1 MPPLKDVAH
10 RSDVKTRLLLFALA
24 ALALLSPEPNALGRS
39 AAVAAARSRSATG
52 GFREY
57 PCQEYSRQEYFWARG
72 VAEMFAALDL
82 LCSRRGTWRPKQK
95 EKDGMRGHSQT
106 ARHLKKQPRFNRA
119 ESRAPTRKHQRGI
132 AMSGILPRALAVIGL
147 ALAGAAPPAS
157 AEETVRIRGII
168 EQVEGPVYVVK
179 NRDGAE
185 LKLTVTDNPLFVAI
199 VPSTMADIKSGMFVG
214 SAGTMQADGTQKAI
228 EVHIFPES
236 MRGTGEGHYDWDLK
250 PNTKMTN
257 ANVEQTV
264 ASVDGQILS
273 VKYKDGEK
281 KLLVTPETVVVTYV
295 PGNKEDLK
303 PGTKIFVAAAKKMPD
318 GTVQTPRITYGRN
331 GAGPAF

>member
-1 MPPLKDVAH
+1 M
-10 RSDVKTRLLLFALA
+10 STLFRRALA
-24 ALALLSPEPNALGRS
+24 AASFALICVAL
-39 AAVAAARSRSATG
+39 
-52 GFREY
+52 
-57 PCQEYSRQEYFWARG
+57 
-72 VAEMFAALDL
+72 
-82 LCSRRGTWRPKQK
+82 
-95 EKDGMRGHSQT
+95 
-106 ARHLKKQPRFNRA
+106 
-119 ESRAPTRKHQRGI
+119 
-132 AMSGILPRALAVIGL
+132 
-147 ALAGAAPPAS
+147 PAS
-157 AEETVRIRGII
+157 AQETVRIRGTI
-168 EQVEGPVYVVK
+168 EKADGGVYTVK

-185 LKLTVTDNPLFVAI
+185 MKLTVTDNPLFVAI
-199 VPSTMADIKSGMFVG
+199 APATMADIKQGMFVG
-214 SAGTMQADGTQKAI
+214 SAGTMMPDGTQKAI

-264 ASVDGQILS
+264 AGVDGQVLS

-295 PGNKEDLK
+295 PGNKDDLK